1 MFVYEPY
8 RKRALELDNNKKE
21 EQEEPPIQRGR
32 IKKTQRVIR
41 MFQVTHTSIRKKRVL
56 NFYCILD
63 PFRREQVKEIKV
75 YNSSN

>member
-8 RKRALELDNNKKE
+8 RKRALDLDNNKKE

-41 MFQVTHTSIRKKRVL
+41 MFQVTHKHTQKKGFKFL
-56 NFYCILD
+56 LY
-63 PFRREQVKEIKV
+63 FRSVQKRASQGNK
-75 YNSSN
+75 SL

>member
-8 RKRALELDNNKKE
+8 RKRALDLDNNKKE

>member
-1 MFVYEPY
+1 MSSQRGDACLKARSSLKSSMFVYEPY

-41 MFQVTHTSIRKKRVL
+41 MFQVTHTSIHKKD
-56 NFYCILD
+56 F
-63 PFRREQVKEIKV
+63 
-75 YNSSN
+75 

>member
-8 RKRALELDNNKKE
+8 RKRALDLDNHKKE